1 MTYKE
6 WAGEYYASA
15 AKIKKQLAGLR
26 EEMKN
31 AVGESLQLLES
42 RRIILH
48 SMYKDCIYVA
58 DMLAVRKGEV

>member
-31 AVGESLQLLES
+31 A
-42 RRIILH
+42 R
-48 SMYKDCIYVA
+48 
-58 DMLAVRKGEV
+58 